1 MNFHGAYSRAGKGA
15 GVVIISPE
23 GKVFNFAFRLE
34 FEATNNV
41 AEYEALLLGIE
52 IAKDMGIKLLSIK
65 GDSDLIVQQVKGQFA
80 CKCQRLKKYRN
91 AIWDTIEFF
100 DALNI
105 EAIPRDQNSAADRL
119 AVSASTLQPLDE
131 MLKGDFPLEINF
143 RPSIPDN
150 IEHW

>member
-1 MNFHGAYSRAGKGA
+1 MELTLELVRGL
-15 GVVIISPE
+15 VVIMSPR
-23 GKVFNFAFRLE
+23 GRIFNFAFRLE

-65 GDSDLIVQQVKGQFA
+65 GDSDLVVQQIRGQFA

-91 AIWDTIEFF
+91 VVWDTMEFF

-105 EAIPRDQNSAADRL
+105 EAIP
-119 AVSASTLQPLDE
+119 
-131 MLKGDFPLEINF
+131 
-143 RPSIPDN
+143 
-150 IEHW
+150 

>member
-1 MNFHGAYSRAGKGA
+1 MNFDGAYSRTGKEA

-23 GKVFNFAFRLE
+23 GKVFNFAFKLE

-65 GDSDLIVQQVKGQFA
+65 GDSDLIVQQVKGRFA

-91 AIWDTIEFF
+91 AIWDTMEFF

-105 EAIPRDQNSAADRL
+105 EKIPRDQNSASDKL
-119 AVSASTLQPLDE
+119 AVSASTPQPSDE
-131 MLKGDFPLEINF
+131 MLDGDCPLEINF
-143 RPSIPDN
+143 RPFVPDN
-150 IEHW
+150 V